1 MELFVKR
8 GFAFIIDYL
17 IIMLPTTIVV
27 IVFGV
32 IKLLLS
38 IIPILNRLSDLIW
51 LSSIGFLFYL
61 LYEVIALTLFQT
73 TIGKA
78 LMGLRIR
85 QNDQQPLELWTI
97 LLRSFLKVLFVT
109 GYFFWMIIINMLIAL
124 GHNQHKSL
132 HDLIA
137 GTSVWET

>member
-38 IIPILNRLSDLIW
+38 VIPILNRLSDLIW

-61 LYEVIALTLFQT
+61 LYEIIALTLFQT

-85 QNDQQPLELWTI
+85 QNDQRPLDLWTI